1 MKRCAGVLLAI
12 SSLPSDYGIGDFGN
26 NAYRFIDDL
35 KKANFKIWQI
45 LPLGPLGFGNSPY
58 QPLSSKAIDP
68 IYISL
73 DFLKNEKLLIKVPT
87 FNDKASKVEYNE
99 VRPFKEKLL
108 EKAFINYKL
117 REDFKDFE
125 KWKKN
130 NP

>member
-12 SSLPSDYGIGDFGN
+12 SSLPSNYGIGDFGA

-35 KKANFKIWQI
+35 KNANFKIWQI

-73 DFLKNEKLLIKVPT
+73 DLLKENKLLTKIPT
-87 FNDKASKVEYNE
+87 LNENYSKVIYDE

-108 EKAFINYKL
+108 ETAFIKFKAKN
-117 REDFKDFE
+117 DFKDFE
-125 KWKKN
+125 K
-130 NP
+130 